1 MQKFLNIK
9 VHQLIF
15 TNPLIRITRL
25 KLVKKKKINKDI
37 LRLESSQMKKWNNYD
52 LLLAINKEESF
63 IKNKNKKPKKI
74 RILSLIKILRVVI
87 KSVMYRAFLQNLC
100 ILMQVWVSDSLPLEC
115 NATRKVS
122 FPLQYLPLLHTI
134 VCHFLVSNMLGVRV
148 GVGTKNRKV

>member
-1 MQKFLNIK
+1 MQRFLNIK

-15 TNPLIRITRL
+15 NNPLIRITRL
-25 KLVKKKKINKDI
+25 KLVKKTINKDI

-74 RILSLIKILRVVI
+74 RTLSLIKILRVVI

-100 ILMQVWVSDSLPLEC
+100 IFMTVWVSDSLPLEC

-122 FPLQYLPLLHTI
+122 FPPPISSSFTYHSLSL
-134 VCHFLVSNMLGVRV
+134 FSE
-148 GVGTKNRKV
+148 

>member
-1 MQKFLNIK
+1 MQRFLNIK

-15 TNPLIRITRL
+15 NNPLIRITRL
-25 KLVKKKKINKDI
+25 KLVKKTINKDI

-74 RILSLIKILRVVI
+74 RTVSLIKILRVVI

-100 ILMQVWVSDSLPLEC
+100 IFMQVWISDSLSLEC
-115 NATRKVS
+115 NPTRKVIFS
-122 FPLQYLPLLHTI
+122 PISSSITYHSLSLF
-134 VCHFLVSNMLGVRV
+134 SE
-148 GVGTKNRKV
+148 

>member
-1 MQKFLNIK
+1 MQRFLNIK

-15 TNPLIRITRL
+15 NNPLIRITRL
-25 KLVKKKKINKDI
+25 KLVKKTINKDI

-74 RILSLIKILRVVI
+74 RTLSLIKILRVVI

-100 ILMQVWVSDSLPLEC
+100 IFMQVCVSDSLPLEC

-122 FPLQYLPLLHTI
+122 FPPPISSSFTYHSLSL
-134 VCHFLVSNMLGVRV
+134 FSE
-148 GVGTKNRKV
+148 